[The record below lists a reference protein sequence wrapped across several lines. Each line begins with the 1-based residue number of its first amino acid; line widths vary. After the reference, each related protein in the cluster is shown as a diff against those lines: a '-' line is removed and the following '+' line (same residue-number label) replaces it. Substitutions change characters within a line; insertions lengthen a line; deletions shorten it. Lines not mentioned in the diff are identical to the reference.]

1 MNLSSLQWWLIVIIN
16 LIGYLIFLSGL
27 KSSLVDY
34 LRRPISEAIEF
45 IGGVIIVISFIAM
58 FWIFG
63 IIGGLILIAI
73 FWFIITPIARLLVKI

>member
-1 MNLSSLQWWLIVIIN
+1 
-16 LIGYLIFLSGL
+16 LSGL